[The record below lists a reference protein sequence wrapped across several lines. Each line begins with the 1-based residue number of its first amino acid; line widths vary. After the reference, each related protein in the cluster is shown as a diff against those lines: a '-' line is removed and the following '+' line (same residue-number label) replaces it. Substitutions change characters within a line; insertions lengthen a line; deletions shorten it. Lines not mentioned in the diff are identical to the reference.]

1 MNSSEDA
8 VNGDNPEKHLVFKG
22 DKIGDDI
29 KDIGVCGESTI
40 CHLDPPF
47 SCYLCPKFQPYIHA
61 DHEYVLESLLN
72 SRNERLEKYENARLG
87 IQLDEVIF
95 AVAQVA
101 EACKKEYV

>member
-1 MNSSEDA
+1 MPLGGHFYTAANS
-8 VNGDNPEKHLVFKG
+8 
-22 DKIGDDI
+22 
-29 KDIGVCGESTI
+29 ESSI

-47 SCYLCPKFQPYIHA
+47 SCYLCPKFQPYRHA

-101 EACKKEYV
+101 EACKKEDV

>member
-1 MNSSEDA
+1 M
-8 VNGDNPEKHLVFKG
+8 
-22 DKIGDDI
+22 
-29 KDIGVCGESTI
+29 
-40 CHLDPPF
+40 
-47 SCYLCPKFQPYIHA
+47 
-61 DHEYVLESLLN
+61 LESLLN